1 MAGTDTDVRDVSFRP
16 PWGRRFLSGTRR
28 GESRMPIAAERTG
41 MRRPRRAGFKRLWTA
56 LTLLARAWSE
66 DRCSRKAAAVAYY
79 TAFSLAPILVI
90 VLAVA
95 GLLVETTA
103 LSAAILDQMRML
115 IGEPGAALLG
125 DLLAASTRQEEG
137 GWAALAALVALLV
150 GATTA
155 FAELKDSLDE
165 IFQVE
170 RRRPT
175 GLWGLL
181 RSRLLSF
188 GLVLVLAFLLLV
200 SLAVNAVLAVIS
212 TRVIGTGA
220 EAGWLLTGLSWFA
233 TLVVVIGLF
242 ASIYKLLP
250 EARLAW
256 RDVVLAAGITALL
269 FMVGR
274 LAIGVYLGNSAP
286 ASAFGA
292 AGSLAV
298 LLLWVFYSTSIFF
311 VGAEITRLFIARRT
325 KRTLPRESST

>member
-1 MAGTDTDVRDVSFRP
+1 MRGPR
-16 PWGRRFLSGTRR
+16 SGPFKGLRNVLTR
-28 GESRMPIAAERTG
+28 
-41 MRRPRRAGFKRLWTA
+41 
-56 LTLLARAWSE
+56 LASAWSE
-66 DRCSRKAAAVAYY
+66 DRCGRKAAAVAYY

-103 LSAAILDQMRML
+103 LSAAILDQIRML

-125 DLLAASTRQEEG
+125 DLLAGSTRKDEG
-137 GWAALAALVALLV
+137 GWAAFAALVALLV

-170 RRRPT
+170 RRSPT

-181 RSRLLSF
+181 RARLLSF

-212 TRVIGTGA
+212 TRVIGIGT
-220 EAGWLLTGLSWFA
+220 ETGWLVTGLSWIA
-233 TLVVVIGLF
+233 TLVVVLGLF
-242 ASIYKLLP
+242 AAIYKLLP
-250 EARLAW
+250 EAQLAW
-256 RDVVLAAGITALL
+256 RDVLLAAGVTALL

-274 LAIGVYLGNSAP
+274 LAIGAYLGNSAP

-298 LLLWVFYSTSIFF
+298 LLLWVFYSASIFF
-311 VGAEITRLFIARRT
+311 IGAEITRLFIARR
-325 KRTLPRESST
+325 SSDETRSG

>member
-1 MAGTDTDVRDVSFRP
+1 MRGPR
-16 PWGRRFLSGTRR
+16 SG
-28 GESRMPIAAERTG
+28 P
-41 MRRPRRAGFKRLWTA
+41 FKGLRNA
-56 LTLLARAWSE
+56 LTRLASAWSE
-66 DRCSRKAAAVAYY
+66 DRCGRKAAAVAYY

-103 LSAAILDQMRML
+103 LSAAILDQIRML

-125 DLLAASTRQEEG
+125 DLLAGSTRKDEG
-137 GWAALAALVALLV
+137 GWAAFAALVALLV

-170 RRRPT
+170 RRSPT

-181 RSRLLSF
+181 RARLLSF

-212 TRVIGTGA
+212 TRVIGIGT
-220 EAGWLLTGLSWFA
+220 ETGWLVTGLSWIA
-233 TLVVVIGLF
+233 TLVVVLGLF
-242 ASIYKLLP
+242 AAIYKLLP
-250 EARLAW
+250 EAQLAW
-256 RDVVLAAGITALL
+256 RDVLLAAGVTALL

-274 LAIGVYLGNSAP
+274 LAIGAYLGNSAP

-298 LLLWVFYSTSIFF
+298 LLLWVFYSASIFF
-311 VGAEITRLFIARRT
+311 IGAEITRLFIARRASEET
-325 KRTLPRESST
+325 RSG